1 MTARP
6 LAVTLGD
13 PAGIGPE
20 LTLRAFADR
29 QALGLPSF
37 VAIGSRATLEAH
49 AAALGDR
56 CDVFPCASP
65 DDASRAPDN
74 SLPLIATGND
84 APVTPGVLTEDG
96 AQTSIASIEA
106 AVRLALDGAIAGIV
120 TQPINK
126 ANMVQAGFA
135 HPGHTEFLAALSARH
150 GKATSQP
157 VMMLA
162 AGDFRVIP
170 ITVHIPLSAVPKA
183 LSTDLIV
190 ETGVTVAHV
199 LRTDFG
205 IAAPR
210 LAVAGLNPHAGERG
224 VLGTEDDAI
233 IAPAIARLNDRGIAT
248 TGPHPADTLFH
259 AAARATYDAA
269 LAMYHDQALI
279 PIKTVAFDEAVN
291 VTLGLPFVRTSP
303 DHGTAIDIAGQGLA
317 RPDSFIAALRLAD
330 TMAQSRYG

>member
-1 MTARP
+1 MTTRP

-20 LTLRAFADR
+20 LTLRAFADKR
-29 QALGLPSF
+29 ALGLPSF
-37 VAIGSRATLEAH
+37 VAIGSRAALEAH
-49 AAALGDR
+49 AAARDER
-56 CDVFPCASP
+56 CDVFQCASP
-65 DDASRAPDN
+65 DDVSSAPDN
-74 SLPLIATGND
+74 SLPLITIDSD

-96 AQTSIASIEA
+96 AKTAIASIET
-106 AVRLALDGAIAGIV
+106 AVRLALEGAIAGIV

-126 ANMVQAGFA
+126 ANMIQAGFT
-135 HPGHTEFLAALSARH
+135 HPGHTEFLAALSAQP
-150 GKATSQP
+150 GKAAPQP

-162 AGDFRVIP
+162 ADDFRVIP
-170 ITVHIPLSAVPKA
+170 ITVHMPLSAVPTA

-190 ETGVTVAHV
+190 ETGTIVAHA

-205 IAAPR
+205 ITAPR

-233 IAPAIARLNDRGIAT
+233 IAPAIARLNDHGIAT

-259 AAARATYDAA
+259 AEARATYDAA

-279 PIKTVAFDEAVN
+279 PVKTVAFDEAVN

-303 DHGTAIDIAGQGLA
+303 DHGTAIDIAGKGLA

-330 TMAQSRYG
+330 AMAQRRHG